1 MKYKFIRILCFTLLA
16 AGIAACTPGM
26 KSTTEKRYAFAD
38 ILDISY
44 TPDTL
49 HRCYGWFTDAGS
61 WMGFTLPERQQ
72 WVNGFCGPFSLDMF
86 SRQWMAQSAAVVG
99 FAKDTQNIF
108 CSGFHL
114 LLPRRALYVGTFHPR
129 EHHATAQLHKCLDR
143 LAAHRSR
150 HG

>member
-26 KSTTEKRYAFAD
+26 KSTAEKRYAFAD

-61 WMGFTLPERQQ
+61 WMGFTPPERQQ

-99 FAKDTQNIF
+99 LSLI
-108 CSGFHL
+108 HI
-114 LLPRRALYVGTFHPR
+114 
-129 EHHATAQLHKCLDR
+129 
-143 LAAHRSR
+143 
-150 HG
+150 

>member
-72 WVNGFCGPFSLDMF
+72 WVNGFCGPVQPGYVPPPVDGTV
-86 SRQWMAQSAAVVG
+86 SRRRKLCQRYTR
-99 FAKDTQNIF
+99 DF

>member
-61 WMGFTLPERQQ
+61 WMASRRP
-72 WVNGFCGPFSLDMF
+72 NGNNGST
-86 SRQWMAQSAAVVG
+86 ASAAPS
-99 FAKDTQNIF
+99 ASI
-108 CSGFHL
+108 CS
-114 LLPRRALYVGTFHPR
+114 
-129 EHHATAQLHKCLDR
+129 
-143 LAAHRSR
+143 AASGWHSQPPS
-150 HG
+150 

>member
-61 WMGFTLPERQQ
+61 WMGFTLPDGN
-72 WVNGFCGPFSLDMF
+72 NGST
-86 SRQWMAQSAAVVG
+86 ASAAPS
-99 FAKDTQNIF
+99 ASI
-108 CSGFHL
+108 CS
-114 LLPRRALYVGTFHPR
+114 
-129 EHHATAQLHKCLDR
+129 
-143 LAAHRSR
+143 AASGWHSQPPS
-150 HG
+150 

>member
-72 WVNGFCGPFSLDMF
+72 WAPSASIC
-86 SRQWMAQSAAVVG
+86 SAA
-99 FAKDTQNIF
+99 
-108 CSGFHL
+108 SGWHSQ
-114 LLPRRALYVGTFHPR
+114 PP
-129 EHHATAQLHKCLDR
+129 
-143 LAAHRSR
+143 S
-150 HG
+150 